1 MKIIDGMNYCNW
13 QKRNSN
19 RFCSF
24 SKKEQKQLR
33 EKGYYNI
40 GWVNVRKSWEIL
52 NNNVV
57 SMFDIRLQKRDLIGA
72 IDISVLESEKV
83 KTLARESINN
93 LMVLKEDLDE
103 QLNQTLSKYPLL

>member
-1 MKIIDGMNYCNW
+1 MKTIDGMNYRNW

-19 RFCSF
+19 RFFSF

-40 GWVNVRKSWEIL
+40 GWVNVRKSWQLL

-57 SMFDIRLQKRDLIGA
+57 SMFDIRLQKGDLTGA
-72 IDISVLESEKV
+72 IDVSVLESQKV
-83 KTLARESINN
+83 KTLACESINN
-93 LMVLKEDLDE
+93 LMVLKEDLDKKI
-103 QLNQTLSKYPLL
+103 NQTLSKYPLL